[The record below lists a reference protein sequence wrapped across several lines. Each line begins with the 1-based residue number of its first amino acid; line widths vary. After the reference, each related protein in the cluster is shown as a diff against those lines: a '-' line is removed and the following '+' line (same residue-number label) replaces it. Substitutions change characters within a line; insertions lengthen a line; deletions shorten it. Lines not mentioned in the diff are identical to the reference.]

1 MRERSLLVATRVHN
15 VTSLTS
21 FRCWEQLR
29 VDVDSGWQGGPGEE
43 LSLIFLQVR
52 TDEVRDNLGVIT
64 K

>member
-1 MRERSLLVATRVHN
+1 M
-15 VTSLTS
+15 
-21 FRCWEQLR
+21 
-29 VDVDSGWQGGPGEE
+29 DVDSGWQGGPGEE